1 MCIRDRLESLHAA
14 GISLSIDDFG
24 TGYSSLAYLQ
34 RFPIQKL
41 KIDRSFVQR
50 MPGDGEAI
58 AGAVIA
64 MAHSLRM
71 QVVAEGVED
80 PEQLALL
87 RDAGCD
93 LGQGYLFS
101 RPQQADALLAWLNR
115 LDSAE
120 DEGSAAFADGEAAP
134 STSLPSS
141 LAG

>member
-1 MCIRDRLESLHAA
+1 
-14 GISLSIDDFG
+14 
-24 TGYSSLAYLQ
+24 
-34 RFPIQKL
+34 
-41 KIDRSFVQR
+41 
-50 MPGDGEAI
+50 
-58 AGAVIA
+58 VIA

-101 RPQQADALLAWLNR
+101 RPQQADALMAWLNR
-115 LDSAE
+115 LDNAADSGTAAYAEEEVVPSA
-120 DEGSAAFADGEAAP
+120 
-134 STSLPSS
+134 SLPSS

>member
-1 MCIRDRLESLHAA
+1 M
-14 GISLSIDDFG
+14 
-24 TGYSSLAYLQ
+24 
-34 RFPIQKL
+34 
-41 KIDRSFVQR
+41 
-50 MPGDGEAI
+50 
-58 AGAVIA
+58 
-64 MAHSLRM
+64 
-71 QVVAEGVED
+71 ED

-120 DEGSAAFADGEAAP
+120 DDGTAAFADGEAAP
-134 STSLPSS
+134 SASLPSS